1 MRIAV
6 VEPVGRG
13 GLIHYAF
20 EMCRGLAEEGAE
32 VVLLTDR
39 TYELEGV
46 AAPFRVE
53 RLLRLWDAKPAG
65 EGEPGGG
72 TAARSAVVRRALR
85 RSIRRGGR
93 GLRWHRERLRLLRRL
108 RRLRPDVVQ
117 LGDLRFAG
125 DLPFLLALRA
135 SGLLL
140 ADVCHNVRRF
150 SPDGGFG
157 AGRLARFL
165 FRRIY
170 RQFDAVLVHWE
181 VNRRRF
187 LDTFGP
193 VPGRLRTIPHG
204 SPTLFRELRDPAV
217 TAETLRARLGLP
229 AAGEARVVLAFGTLA
244 PYKGL
249 DLLVQAFAH
258 LRPRGATHVEV
269 PGSPRGATHLV
280 VASPRGATHLE
291 VAGLDRGKSLD
302 AKDLE
307 APPRGATHLVVA
319 GFPLP
324 GFDPE
329 ELRGVARRLG
339 AADRVRVVPGYV
351 PSAEVA
357 AWMELADVAAFP
369 HREVFQSGVL
379 QVAAAFGVPVV
390 ASRVG
395 ATPEVI
401 RDGETGLLVPPED
414 PAALAAALDRLLGD
428 PALARRLGAAAAE
441 DARTRLAWR
450 HVAREVLDT
459 YRELLGE
466 EVRP

>member
-1 MRIAV
+1 MRVAV

-13 GLIHYAF
+13 GLVHYAF
-20 EMCRGLAEEGAE
+20 ELCRGLAEEGAE
-32 VVLLTDR
+32 VVLVTDR
-39 TYELEGV
+39 TYELE
-46 AAPFRVE
+46 ALQAPFRVE

-65 EGEPGGG
+65 AGEPDG
-72 TAARSAVVRRALR
+72 ARRALR
-85 RSIRRGGR
+85 RSIRRGRR
-93 GLRWHRERLRLLRRL
+93 GVRWHRERLRLLRRL

-125 DLPFLLALRA
+125 DLPFLLGLRA
-135 SGLLL
+135 SGLRL
-140 ADVCHNVRRF
+140 ADVCHNVHRF

-157 AGRLARFL
+157 AGRLSRAL

-170 RQFDAVLVHWE
+170 RLFEAVFVHWE
-181 VNRRRF
+181 VNRCRF
-187 LDTFGP
+187 LDTYGP
-193 VPGRLRTIPHG
+193 VPGRLRAIPMG
-204 SPTLFRELRDPAV
+204 SPRLFEELRDPAV
-217 TAETLRARLGLP
+217 TAETLRARLDLP

-249 DLLVQAFAH
+249 DLLVEAFAR
-258 LRPRGATHVEV
+258 LPPRGATHFVVAGLGGGKSVETNDLEI
-269 PGSPRGATHLV
+269 PSRGATHLV
-280 VASPRGATHLE
+280 V
-291 VAGLDRGKSLD
+291 V
-302 AKDLE
+302 
-307 APPRGATHLVVA
+307 

-329 ELRGVARRLG
+329 ALRRQARDLGV
-339 AADRVRVVPGYV
+339 ADRVHVVPGYV

-401 RDGETGLLVPPED
+401 RDGETGLLVPPGD
-414 PAALAAALDRLLGD
+414 AAALAAALARLLAE
-428 PALARRLGAAAAE
+428 PALARRLGAAVEE

-450 HVAREVLDT
+450 RVAREILDT
-459 YRELLGE
+459 YRELLE
-466 EVRP
+466 EARP